1 MKIKE
6 FRVRNFRSLKK
17 VSLEQL
23 EDLVVLIGENNAGKT
38 NILEALYWFSSQFSW
53 NAGSHLRRLEKEDYY
68 LWFKGITRDPIEFQ
82 AVLELDE
89 KEIEE
94 LTKITKKQEGRL
106 LAEVKMPV
114 GREIKKGDLEIKR
127 ALVCKDESLYQQ
139 NDLIRWNSITLEREE
154 EGGISRFVS
163 KEEVSFDLSS
173 FPQTVDRLIK
183 ESFSYIPLGRE
194 TKSTKP
200 HDIILDPGLKD
211 EIVKKGEDSSPPGM
225 RSWSEWIMKRRRWI
239 PEQVECKE
247 GRIILRKG
255 KEMTPFLYEL
265 EGGGRQAG
273 LNLIEQIEKGKDIIA
288 IEEPE
293 NHLHPRLQKQLLKEI
308 EGELNGKKQIFIAT
322 HSPFI
327 VDQANLKSLWFVWEE
342 EMKSKVANIATA
354 KELGNALWTI
364 GVKPSDFLFANG
376 VMVVEGPTDKDV
388 YADWARKI
396 GKPFEE
402 VGILVIDAEG
412 CKNITKYLNSKV
424 IQRTT
429 FKLYCLADR
438 NADWV
443 KEKVESV
450 VPKDN
455 MLFLDKGDLEDYY
468 HHDIVLPFAR
478 EMALKR
484 GKKKEE
490 IPSEIKVGETVKTL
504 NNLLG
509 GDWWKRPLADKVI
522 SEMTFEQIDDEIKD
536 KLDRILGDLER

>member
-1 MKIKE
+1 MKIKGLTI
-6 FRVRNFRSLKK
+6 RNFRSLRKIH
-17 VSLEQL
+17 L
-23 EDLVVLIGENNAGKT
+23 EDLGNLVILIGENNSGKT
-38 NILEALYWFSSQFSW
+38 NMLEALEQFLTSFPFHS
-53 NAGSHLRRLEKEDYY
+53 ALLYQRRLEPDDWY
-68 LWFKGITRDPIEFQ
+68 LWYKGDTKKPVEFHCT
-82 AVLELDE
+82 LELDDEESQKLINVTKVDQKVELKITRSLVCE
-89 KEIEE
+89 KGDYLYLRNDLINWGSVTLKREDDRYVTGEE
-94 LTKITKKQEGRL
+94 LKFDLNSFTQTTDTILKEGFNYISLGREDKPKIAHGSVLDPPLKEELIKMAEDTSSPGIMKWDRWSSETSDWLSGGIECKGGRL
-106 LAEVKMPV
+106 L
-114 GREIKKGDLEIKR
+114 
-127 ALVCKDESLYQQ
+127 
-139 NDLIRWNSITLEREE
+139 
-154 EGGISRFVS
+154 
-163 KEEVSFDLSS
+163 
-173 FPQTVDRLIK
+173 
-183 ESFSYIPLGRE
+183 
-194 TKSTKP
+194 
-200 HDIILDPGLKD
+200 
-211 EIVKKGEDSSPPGM
+211 
-225 RSWSEWIMKRRRWI
+225 
-239 PEQVECKE
+239 
-247 GRIILRKG
+247 LRKG
-255 KEMTPFLYEL
+255 TVSLPYEL
-265 EGGGRQAG
+265 EGGGYQAV
-273 LNLIEQIEKGKDIIA
+273 LNLMEKIKRGGDVVA

-293 NHLHPRLQKQLLKEI
+293 NHLHPDLQKRLIKGFDRLLDS
-308 EGELNGKKQIFIAT
+308 KKQIFIAT

-327 VDQANLKSLWFVWEE
+327 VDQANLKSLWFVWKE
-342 EMKSKVANIATA
+342 EMESKIANIATA

-438 NADWV
+438 NAEWV

-455 MLFLDKGDLEDYY
+455 MLFLDRGDLEDYY

-484 GKKKEE
+484 GKKEEE

-504 NNLLG
+504 NNLLC

-522 SEMTFEQIDDEIKD
+522 SEMAPDQINKEIRTKLGKIYD
-536 KLDRILGDLER
+536 KLSK